1 MPSHVPVIKTL
12 AMGESGKLIDV
23 YQPGEHP
30 ERPLPVVLIWHG
42 LGPDERD
49 ILQPLAE
56 ELVAQGV
63 VVFASDWRSDA
74 PDGGRA
80 DLLSS
85 IRFVLAQAAS
95 FGGDP
100 ERFVLA
106 GWSAG
111 AGAAISVALRPELLG
126 GWRPVAAVGIAGHYG
141 LPARTTGETPLN
153 DLAATSAAPVPI
165 RLVHGTSDVVLDVQN
180 SRDFAEALAACGWP
194 VHLDEVATDHAG
206 VIMTEYNSELN
217 RCVPTA
223 SPSAVQGGRVTAESL
238 ILAAGTGTATK

>member
-1 MPSHVPVIKTL
+1 MIKTL
-12 AMGESGKLIDV
+12 VASASGKLIDV
-23 YQPGEHP
+23 YQPGDGS
-30 ERPLPVVLIWHG
+30 ERPLPVILIWHG

-56 ELVAQGV
+56 EVVGRGA

-80 DLLSS
+80 DLLDS
-85 IRFVLAQAAS
+85 IRFVLAHAAS

-111 AGAAISVALRPELLG
+111 AGAAVSVALRPELLD
-126 GWRPVAAVGIAGHYG
+126 GWRPVAVVGIAGHYG
-141 LPARTTGETPLN
+141 LPARTTGETPLD
-153 DLAATSAAPVPI
+153 DLAATSAGPVPV
-165 RLVHGTSDVVLDVQN
+165 RLIHGTGDVILDVQN
-180 SRDFAEALAACGWP
+180 SRDFAEALKGRGWP

-206 VIMTEYNSELN
+206 VIMTEYSPELN
-217 RCVPTA
+217 RCVPTVSA
-223 SPSAVQGGRVTAESL
+223 SAVQGGRVTAESL
-238 ILAAGTGTATK
+238 IRATESGAAAQ

>member
-1 MPSHVPVIKTL
+1 MIKTL
-12 AMGESGKLIDV
+12 AKGESGKLIDV
-23 YQPGEHP
+23 YQPGDRP

-56 ELVAQGV
+56 EAVARGA

-80 DLLSS
+80 DLLNS
-85 IRFVLAQAAS
+85 IRFVLTQAAS

-100 ERFVLA
+100 KRFVLA

-111 AGAAISVALRPELLG
+111 AGAAVSVALRPELLD

-141 LPARTTGETPLN
+141 LPARTTGETPLD
-153 DLAATSAAPVPI
+153 DLAATSADPIPV
-165 RLVHGTSDVVLDVQN
+165 RLIHGTSDVILDVQN
-180 SRDFAEALAACGWP
+180 SRDFAAALEARGWP

-206 VIMTEYNSELN
+206 VIMTEYNPELN
-217 RCVPTA
+217 RCIPTA

-238 ILAAGTGTATK
+238 ILAAEAGVATR